1 MDRGRAAGVRRLI
14 TFSRMLTIGLRILA
28 VVLVLYAIAMLV
40 AWRFQ
45 DRIAFPGPNSRL
57 PSPAELGMR
66 DGAKVTV
73 VTSDSVELKGWY
85 LPPNPPPSGD
95 SLAPG
100 LIWFYGN
107 METIGD
113 IAPIL
118 RDFRPPG
125 IGMLVLDYRG
135 YGESGGRPS
144 ERGVYRDARAA
155 WDYMTSRP
163 EIDSARIAVYGR
175 SIGSAVALYLATER
189 PVKAVI
195 LESPFTSGKAMAKK
209 HYALVPTSLVTLRLD
224 NLERAR
230 RLTVPLIV
238 FHGTDDWI
246 APFEMGRAVA
256 AAGHAEDFVP
266 FQGAGHNDT
275 YDVGGDA
282 YRDSVLAFLARH
294 LGTE

>member
-1 MDRGRAAGVRRLI
+1 VGEVI

-28 VVLVLYAIAMLV
+28 ALLVLYAIAMLV

-57 PSPAELGMR
+57 PSPADVGIA
-66 DGAKVTV
+66 DGQKVAV
-73 VTSDSVELKGWY
+73 VTSDSVELQGWY
-85 LPPNPPPSGD
+85 LPPNPQPSRD

-144 ERGVYRDARAA
+144 ERGVYRDALAA
-155 WDYMTSRP
+155 WSYLTARP
-163 EIDSARIAVYGR
+163 EIDSTRIAVYGR

-189 PVKAVI
+189 PVKAVV
-195 LESPFTSGKAMAKK
+195 LESPFTSGKAMARK

-230 RLTVPLIV
+230 RLQVPLIV

-256 AAGHAEDFVP
+256 EAGRAEEFVP
-266 FQGAGHNDT
+266 FAGAGHNDT
-275 YDVGGDA
+275 YAVGGA
-282 YRDSVLAFLARH
+282 SYREKVFAFLARH
-294 LGTE
+294 LGRE